1 MQIKNFTSGV
11 APVIAGC
18 MALLSGVAMAAPAT
32 MQAVVASKG
41 AINVQSVPVP
51 EPGAGQVRIKV
62 HAVGVNPVDY
72 KTVERRATAADFVPG
87 YDSAGVVDALGTG
100 VTGLKVG
107 DAVMGWTRALGTYAE
122 YVVVP
127 AETAIP
133 KAAKVSYAEAAAIP
147 HAGFTAWNLTVDL
160 GGVKAGQKVLV
171 LGGSGGV
178 GAFAVQIAKNKGAYV
193 LATAST
199 RNQDFLKSLGVDQPI
214 DYTKEKFEDKLKDI
228 DVVINTVDV
237 DNANGAVK
245 VLKKGGILAS
255 VGGLPEGT
263 ACTDAGIRCEN
274 RNTSGTSAHDAM
286 TQMMQWAGTGKF
298 KINVDQTFNGLA
310 ETGKAWD
317 YSKTG
322 RTRGKSVIQLIK

>member
-1 MQIKNFTSGV
+1 MQFGNLLRTASGV
-11 APVIAGC
+11 AAVTLFSGQV
-18 MALLSGVAMAAPAT
+18 LLAAPAT

-41 AINVQSVPVP
+41 AISVQTRPVP
-51 EPGAGQVRIKV
+51 EPAAGQVRIKV
-62 HAVGVNPVDY
+62 HAIGVNPVDY
-72 KTVERRATAADFVPG
+72 KTVERRAASADAFVPG
-87 YDSAGVVDALGTG
+87 YDSAGVVDALGSG

-107 DAVMGWTRALGTYAE
+107 DPVMGWTRDLGTYAE

-193 LATAST
+193 IATAST
-199 RNQDFLKSLGVDQPI
+199 RNQAFLKSLGADETI
-214 DYTKEKFEDKLKDI
+214 DYTREKFEDKLRNL

-245 VLKKGGILAS
+245 VLKKGGILSS
-255 VGGLPEGT
+255 VGGLPAGT
-263 ACTDAGIRCEN
+263 ACADAGVRCEN
-274 RNTSGTSAHDAM
+274 RNQSGTTPHDAL
-286 TQMMQWAGTGKF
+286 TQMMQWAGEGKF
-298 KINVDQTFNGLA
+298 RVNLDQTYAGLA
-310 ETGKAWD
+310 ETGKAWE
-317 YSKTG
+317 YSKAG
-322 RTRGKSVIQLIK
+322 RTRGKSVIQVVK